1 MLCLRDAVRTGIIDA
16 IAIDHAPYTYEEKV
30 QAFGESPP
38 GAIGLELA
46 LPLLWQNLV
55 TTGEFTASELW
66 RVLSHQP
73 AACLQQE
80 IKPIQAGETAELTLF
95 NPLQTWHIN
104 KANLQTLAYN
114 TPWFGQEV
122 TGRVVQVWCDT
133 NLK

>member
-1 MLCLRDAVRTGIIDA
+1 
-16 IAIDHAPYTYEEKV
+16 
-30 QAFGESPP
+30 
-38 GAIGLELA
+38 
-46 LPLLWQNLV
+46 
-55 TTGEFTASELW
+55 
-66 RVLSHQP
+66 LSHQP

-80 IKPIQAGETAELTLF
+80 VKAIQAGELAELTLF

-114 TPWFGQEV
+114 TPWFAQEV